1 MAASCSCTA
10 SEKEV
15 EDKLTAYGMKLMN
28 PPSSID
34 DLLNFL
40 QRVESLLI
48 MVGQCPPD
56 SMKIA
61 LQPVMNAL
69 IGKELLR
76 HNNEDVKVLAVCC
89 ITELFR
95 ITAPHHPYDDD
106 KRMEEILQ
114 HTVMALKKLSDVSGC
129 SYYKVVQILETV
141 AKVRAFVMLLDFE
154 CDTLVIEIFKLFLG
168 IIRPYHPH
176 NVFTKMEEIMT
187 QLIEDSDELS
197 VELLRPILDSVK
209 KGNQIASPV
218 SSKLGEKVLEKSA
231 AIVKPYLA
239 EALKSMSLNPD
250 DCAEIVA
257 SICKEIPKG
266 EQMMANENVPDT
278 RHLVKV
284 GQSDSEFCEPA
295 LQDDTHMEQLK
306 DTCTTNVLKPD
317 NPEDVQPETNAEVVS
332 RRSELTGSGGQHS
345 SASKNPE
352 ISNGSHGHLG
362 QPKMKEILTN
372 EDAHLA
378 ALVPEGDV
386 LQSQVKKKGSL
397 HLGLTGEERTKHTVC
412 AKRKQGRSS
421 RKNEFASNYDA
432 DSKSEFSTKSEE
444 GNISDYEEPSLELI
458 DGRKKKKKRNS
469 FKMLDFDDSGDEATK
484 LSVRYENN
492 LNGCA
497 NHQSWRKLATCK
509 HEDSKKR
516 RNIKRYGEELVG
528 ARIKV
533 WWPLDEKFYE
543 AAISSFD
550 PVKWKHKV
558 LYDDGDV
565 ENLLLH
571 EERWEILE
579 DNSSQKDSKRR
590 RNIKCYGEELV
601 GARIK
606 VWCPLDEEFYE
617 AIISSFDPVKKRH
630 KVVHVDGEVKILKL
644 HKERWEMLEDNS
656 SQKDNEINTQGPAVS
671 SVTESDKTLS
681 VKTYFR
687 RKRERGDQ
695 DLGSLEQV

>member
-10 SEKEV
+10 PQKEV
-15 EDKLTAYGMKLMN
+15 EDKLIAYGMKLRN

-40 QRVESLLI
+40 YRVESLLL
-48 MVGQCPPD
+48 MVGQCPSD
-56 SMKIA
+56 SMKTA

-69 IGKELLR
+69 KELLSYT
-76 HNNEDVKVLAVCC
+76 NEDVKVLVVCC

-95 ITAPHHPYDDD
+95 ITAPHHPYDDG
-106 KRMEEILQ
+106 KQMEEILQ
-114 HTVMALKKLSDVSGC
+114 HTIMALKKLSDVSGC

-218 SSKLGEKVLEKSA
+218 SSKLGERVLEKSA
-231 AIVKPYLA
+231 AVVKPYLA

-257 SICKEIPKG
+257 SICNEMPKG
-266 EQMMANENVPDT
+266 EQMMANENAPDT
-278 RHLVKV
+278 RHPVKV

-306 DTCTTNVLKPD
+306 DTCTTNVLEPD
-317 NPEDVQPETNAEVVS
+317 NPEDVQPATNAEVVS
-332 RRSELTGSGGQHS
+332 RRSELTGSGGHS
-345 SASKNPE
+345 SASKKPE
-352 ISNGSHGHLG
+352 ISNGSHAHLG

-372 EDAHLA
+372 EDGHLA

-397 HLGLTGEERTKHTVC
+397 HLGLTGEERTTHTVC

-497 NHQSWRKLATCK
+497 NHQPWRKLATGK

-558 LYDDGDV
+558 T
-565 ENLLLH
+565 
-571 EERWEILE
+571 RIL
-579 DNSSQKDSKRR
+579 
-590 RNIKCYGEELV
+590 
-601 GARIK
+601 
-606 VWCPLDEEFYE
+606 
-617 AIISSFDPVKKRH
+617 
-630 KVVHVDGEVKILKL
+630 
-644 HKERWEMLEDNS
+644 
-656 SQKDNEINTQGPAVS
+656 
-671 SVTESDKTLS
+671 
-681 VKTYFR
+681 
-687 RKRERGDQ
+687 
-695 DLGSLEQV
+695 

>member
-10 SEKEV
+10 SQKEV

-34 DLLNFL
+34 DLRNFL
-40 QRVESLLI
+40 HRVESLLK
-48 MVGQCPPD
+48 MVGQCPSD
-56 SMKIA
+56 SMKSA

-69 IGKELLR
+69 IEKELLR
-76 HNNEDVKVLAVCC
+76 HNTEDVKVLVICC

-95 ITAPHHPYDDD
+95 ITAPRHPYDDD
-106 KRMEEILQ
+106 RQMEEILQ
-114 HTVMALKKLSDVSGC
+114 RTVMALKKLSDVSGC
-129 SYYKVVQILETV
+129 IYYKVVQILEIV

-209 KGNQIASPV
+209 KENQIASPV
-218 SSKLGEKVLEKSA
+218 SSKLGEKVLEKCA

-257 SICKEIPKG
+257 SICNETKG
-266 EQMMANENVPDT
+266 EQMMANENAPDT
-278 RHLVKV
+278 RHPIKV

-306 DTCTTNVLKPD
+306 VTCTMNVMKPV
-317 NPEDVQPETNAEVVS
+317 NPEDVQPATNAEVVS
-332 RRSELTGSGGQHS
+332 RRSSELTGSGGQHS
-345 SASKNPE
+345 SASKKPE
-352 ISNGSHGHLG
+352 ISNGSHGHWD
-362 QPKMKEILTN
+362 QPKKKEILTN
-372 EDAHLA
+372 EDAHLGV
-378 ALVPEGDV
+378 LVPEGDV

-412 AKRKQGRSS
+412 AKRNQGRSS

-497 NHQSWRKLATCK
+497 NYQPWRKLTTGK
-509 HEDSKKR
+509 HEDSKWC

-543 AAISSFD
+543 ATISSFD
-550 PVKWKHKV
+550 PVKWRHKV
-558 LYDDGDV
+558 LYDDGDI
-565 ENLLLH
+565 ENLILH
-571 EERWEILE
+571 EERWEMLE

-590 RNIKCYGEELV
+590 RNIKRYGEELV

-617 AIISSFDPVKKRH
+617 AIISSFDHVKKRH
-630 KVVHVDGEVKILKL
+630 KVVHVDGEVEMLKL
-644 HKERWEMLEDNS
+644 HNERWEMLEDNS
-656 SQKDNEINTQGPAVS
+656 SQKDNEINIQGHAVS
-671 SVTESDKTLS
+671 SVTFGQGK
-681 VKTYFR
+681 
-687 RKRERGDQ
+687 
-695 DLGSLEQV
+695 

>member
-10 SEKEV
+10 SQKEV

-34 DLLNFL
+34 DLRNFL
-40 QRVESLLI
+40 HRVESLLK
-48 MVGQCPPD
+48 MVGQCPSD
-56 SMKIA
+56 SMKSA

-69 IGKELLR
+69 IEKELLR
-76 HNNEDVKVLAVCC
+76 HNTEDVKVLVICC

-95 ITAPHHPYDDD
+95 ITAPRHPYDDD
-106 KRMEEILQ
+106 RQMEEILQ
-114 HTVMALKKLSDVSGC
+114 RTVMALKKLSDVSGC
-129 SYYKVVQILETV
+129 IYYKVVQILEIV

-209 KGNQIASPV
+209 KENQIASPV
-218 SSKLGEKVLEKSA
+218 SSKLGEKVLEKCA

-257 SICKEIPKG
+257 SICNEMPKG
-266 EQMMANENVPDT
+266 EQMMANENAPDT
-278 RHLVKV
+278 RHPIKV

-306 DTCTTNVLKPD
+306 VTCTMNVMKPV
-317 NPEDVQPETNAEVVS
+317 NPEDVQPATNAEVVS
-332 RRSELTGSGGQHS
+332 RRSSELTGSGGQHS
-345 SASKNPE
+345 SASKKPE
-352 ISNGSHGHLG
+352 ISNGSHGHWD
-362 QPKMKEILTN
+362 QPKKKEILTN
-372 EDAHLA
+372 EDAHLGV
-378 ALVPEGDV
+378 LVPEGDV

-412 AKRKQGRSS
+412 AKRNQGRSS

-497 NHQSWRKLATCK
+497 NYQPWRKLTTGK
-509 HEDSKKR
+509 HE
-516 RNIKRYGEELVG
+516 
-528 ARIKV
+528 
-533 WWPLDEKFYE
+533 
-543 AAISSFD
+543 
-550 PVKWKHKV
+550 V
-558 LYDDGDV
+558 LYDDGDI
-565 ENLLLH
+565 ENLILH
-571 EERWEILE
+571 EERWEMLE

-590 RNIKCYGEELV
+590 RNIKRYGEELV

-617 AIISSFDPVKKRH
+617 AIISSFDHVKKRH
-630 KVVHVDGEVKILKL
+630 KVVHVDGEVEILKL
-644 HKERWEMLEDNS
+644 HNERWEMLEDNS
-656 SQKDNEINTQGPAVS
+656 SQKDNEINIQGHAVS
-671 SVTESDKTLS
+671 SVTESDKTPP

-695 DLGSLEQV
+695 DFVSLDQV

>member
-10 SEKEV
+10 SQKEV

-34 DLLNFL
+34 DLRNFL
-40 QRVESLLI
+40 HRVESLLK
-48 MVGQCPPD
+48 MVGQCPSD
-56 SMKIA
+56 SMKSA

-69 IGKELLR
+69 IEKELLR
-76 HNNEDVKVLAVCC
+76 HNTEDVKVLVICC

-95 ITAPHHPYDDD
+95 ITAPRHPYDDD
-106 KRMEEILQ
+106 RQMEEILQ
-114 HTVMALKKLSDVSGC
+114 RTVMALKKLSDVSGC
-129 SYYKVVQILETV
+129 IYYKVVQILEIV

-209 KGNQIASPV
+209 KENQIASPV
-218 SSKLGEKVLEKSA
+218 SSKLGEKVLEKCA

-257 SICKEIPKG
+257 SICNEMPKG
-266 EQMMANENVPDT
+266 EQMMANENAPDT
-278 RHLVKV
+278 RHPIKV

-306 DTCTTNVLKPD
+306 VTCTMNVMKPV
-317 NPEDVQPETNAEVVS
+317 NPEDVQPATNAEVVS
-332 RRSELTGSGGQHS
+332 RRSSELTGSGGQHS
-345 SASKNPE
+345 SASKKPE
-352 ISNGSHGHLG
+352 ISNGSHGHWD
-362 QPKMKEILTN
+362 QPKKKEILTN
-372 EDAHLA
+372 EDAHLGV
-378 ALVPEGDV
+378 LVPEGDV

-412 AKRKQGRSS
+412 AKRNQGRSS

-497 NHQSWRKLATCK
+497 NYQPWRKLTTGK
-509 HEDSKKR
+509 HE
-516 RNIKRYGEELVG
+516 
-528 ARIKV
+528 
-533 WWPLDEKFYE
+533 
-543 AAISSFD
+543 
-550 PVKWKHKV
+550 
-558 LYDDGDV
+558 
-565 ENLLLH
+565 
-571 EERWEILE
+571 
-579 DNSSQKDSKRR
+579 DSKRR
-590 RNIKCYGEELV
+590 RNIKRYGEELV

-617 AIISSFDPVKKRH
+617 AIISSFDHVKKRH
-630 KVVHVDGEVKILKL
+630 KVVHVDGEVEILKL
-644 HKERWEMLEDNS
+644 HNERWEMLEDNS
-656 SQKDNEINTQGPAVS
+656 SQKDNEINIQGHAVS
-671 SVTESDKTLS
+671 SVTESDKTPP

-695 DLGSLEQV
+695 DFVSLDQV